1 MLSKKKDFLDL
12 SKTSFI
18 VISQIV
24 VDSANGKLKLVY
36 SEELVRVEKASAKL
50 ITLDGSKNSL
60 KRSRLTEK
68 DFNIISYGNTW
79 VEHREAF
86 RSYVLFSLDHPNKE
100 AIKQMKEVAEDYY
113 RSLAESY
120 SEIVKSIK
128 W

>member
-24 VDSANGKLKLVY
+24 VDPANGKLKLVY

-79 VEHREAF
+79 VEHREPF

-113 RSLAESY
+113 RSLAESC